1 MIVEDK
7 RRTAILLNAYDIG
20 RKEMIPIAENISPRK
35 LDYIVQKLK
44 EVQVASLVSDSG
56 TPVISDPGLA
66 VIARC
71 WQEGM
76 EIDIIP
82 GPSAITSSVAA
93 SGFPGNRFIFLGFL
107 PRRRKRRKLFR
118 ELMSWKG
125 VIVFFESPSRLVET
139 LKDVLDI
146 LGDLEI
152 FIAREMTKIHQEFFK
167 GRVGEAIEHFN
178 GEVMGEITVVMRKEE

>member
-1 MIVEDK
+1 
-7 RRTAILLNAYDIG
+7 
-20 RKEMIPIAENISPRK
+20 MIPIAENISPKK

-44 EVQVASLVSDSG
+44 EVQIASLVSDSG

-66 VIARC
+66 VVSRC
-71 WQEGM
+71 WKEGI

-82 GPSAITSSVAA
+82 GPSAVTSSIAA

-178 GEVMGEITVVMRKEE
+178 GEVKGEITVVMRKEE